1 VVVQPVDGTS
11 DLLLTGRGF
20 DCSVDEHLRDYS
32 GQVVYTIVPLSL
44 KQYNL
49 VPAKDDDGL

>member
-1 VVVQPVDGTS
+1 VVQRVDGTS
-11 DLLLTGRGF
+11 DLLLTGSGF

-32 GQVVYTIVPLSL
+32 GQVVYTLVSILL

-49 VPAKDDDGL
+49 VPVKDDNGL

>member
-1 VVVQPVDGTS
+1 VVQRVDGTS

-20 DCSVDEHLRDYS
+20 DCSIDAHLRDYS
-32 GQVVYTIVPLSL
+32 GQVVYTLVPILL

-49 VPAKDDDGL
+49 VPVKDDDGL